1 MRTLSITLPDDLYAR
16 LIHAVPPRKI
26 SKFVNE
32 AVVVKLDENLNELYQ
47 SYLEAN
53 QDVDREAE
61 IEEWHSLNAE
71 PWPMENSLKK
81 EKTKLQN

>member
-1 MRTLSITLPDDLYAR
+1 MRTLSITLPDDLYGR

-32 AVVVKLDENLNELYQ
+32 ALIVRLDEKLDELYQ
-47 SYLEAN
+47 SYLEAS

-61 IEEWHSLNAE
+61 IEEWNSLNGE
-71 PWPMENSLKK
+71 PWPLEYSAK
-81 EKTKLQN
+81 EED